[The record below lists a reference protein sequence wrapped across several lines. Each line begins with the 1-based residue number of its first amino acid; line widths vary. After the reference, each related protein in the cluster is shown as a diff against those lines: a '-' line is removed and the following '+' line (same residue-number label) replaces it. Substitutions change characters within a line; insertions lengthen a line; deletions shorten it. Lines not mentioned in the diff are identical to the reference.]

1 MHASWWRWTRWR
13 TSVVVGLIG
22 QLILVP
28 WASAQIAVIDAANLV
43 QNSITSVQ
51 STISAVEAVI
61 HTAKWIIEQTPLD
74 EFVQAGDLAVDLAE
88 INALVRE
95 AQALGYD
102 IAQLRALTGSV
113 FGLASAPD
121 TTTDLHIRL
130 IEIRGHVHRGWSYA
144 LRTQALIQTAIRTL
158 NHIMRLY
165 EQITA
170 LLGNL
175 SGQQNLGQQLN
186 KLVQLETEAKVSTN
200 AFQLAQSLDR
210 LSDPLILESL
220 GRINTNIMRTH
231 PR

>member
-1 MHASWWRWTRWR
+1 MRVFITIGLLAS
-13 TSVVVGLIG
+13 L
-22 QLILVP
+22 LLAP
-28 WASAQIAVIDAANLV
+28 LASAQIAVFDAANHV
-43 QNSITSVQ
+43 VNSVTAVQ

-74 EFVQAGDLAVDLAE
+74 EFVQAGDLAADLAE

-102 IAQLRALTGSV
+102 VAQLRALTAAV
-113 FGLASAPD
+113 FSLESAPS
-121 TTTDLHIRL
+121 TTTELQLRL
-130 IEIRGHVHRGWSYA
+130 MEVRRHVHTGWSYA
-144 LRTQALIQTAIRTL
+144 LRTQALIQTAIRTIT
-158 NHIMRLY
+158 HIMRLY
-165 EQITA
+165 EQITT

-210 LSDPLILESL
+210 LAEPLVDESL
-220 GRINTNIMRTH
+220 DRINATIMRTH